1 MSRASVL
8 VLSVAG
14 LFPRSVMFSGVFF
27 PAIISHALAA
37 SAR

>member
-1 MSRASVL
+1 MSRASVCA
-8 VLSVAG
+8 VSVAG

-27 PAIISHALAA
+27 PAIVSHALAA